1 MVGFY
6 VCECSGRFGIIN
18 SKEIMMLKKI
28 VPILLAI
35 YVFPFN
41 SIYAGCGSCSIS
53 KTKVASAPVHPE
65 LINEL
70 GADGL
75 VSGFV
80 LASCG
85 MCNFG
90 MDFKAGC
97 SLAIKI
103 GETTF
108 PVKGTGIDD
117 HGDSHGE
124 DGFCNAVSVASVVG
138 AVKENIFLAE
148 LFELQK
154 KKIDL
159 SILQHQAPPISE
171 ILDKKDP

>member
-1 MVGFY
+1 MPESCGACYTLNRGTYYHSMNVIAQQQFFVY
-6 VCECSGRFGIIN
+6 RSGVRFGTVN

-35 YVFPFN
+35 YIFPFN

-53 KTKVASAPVHPE
+53 KTKIASVPINPE

-70 GADGL
+70 GADGE

-90 MDFKAGC
+90 LDAKAGC
-97 SLAIKI
+97 SLTIKI
-103 GETTF
+103 GETT
-108 PVKGTGIDD
+108 
-117 HGDSHGE
+117 
-124 DGFCNAVSVASVVG
+124 VSYTHLTLPTKA
-138 AVKENIFLAE
+138 
-148 LFELQK
+148 
-154 KKIDL
+154 
-159 SILQHQAPPISE
+159 
-171 ILDKKDP
+171 

>member
-1 MVGFY
+1 MLHAWSFLF
-6 VCECSGRFGIIN
+6 VCVVVD

-35 YVFPFN
+35 YIFPFN

-53 KTKVASAPVHPE
+53 KTKVASVPINPE

-70 GADGL
+70 GADGE

-90 MDFKAGC
+90 LDAKDGC

-103 GETTF
+103 GETTY
-108 PVKGTGIDD
+108 PVKGTGIED
-117 HGDSHGE
+117 HGDSHAK
-124 DGFCNAVSVASVVG
+124 DGFCNAINVVSVVG
-138 AVKENIFLAE
+138 NVKDNIFLAE
-148 LFELQK
+148 SFEFK
-154 KKIDL
+154 KK
-159 SILQHQAPPISE
+159 
-171 ILDKKDP
+171 

>member
-1 MVGFY
+1 MGFNQAPPS
-6 VCECSGRFGIIN
+6 SGFFYRSGVRFGTVN

-35 YVFPFN
+35 YIFPFN

-53 KTKVASAPVHPE
+53 KTKVASVPINPE

-70 GADGL
+70 GADGE

-90 MDFKAGC
+90 LDAKDGC

-103 GETTF
+103 GETTY

-117 HGDSHGE
+117 HGDSHAK
-124 DGFCNAVSVASVVG
+124 DGFCNAINVVSVVG
-138 AVKENIFLAE
+138 NVKDNIFLAE
-148 LFELQK
+148 SFEFK
-154 KKIDL
+154 KK
-159 SILQHQAPPISE
+159 
-171 ILDKKDP
+171 

>member
-1 MVGFY
+1 MV
-6 VCECSGRFGIIN
+6 N

-35 YVFPFN
+35 YIFPFN

-53 KTKVASAPVHPE
+53 KTKVASVPINPE

-70 GADGL
+70 GADGE

-90 MDFKAGC
+90 LDVKAGC

-103 GETTF
+103 GEATYS
-108 PVKGTGIDD
+108 VKGTGIDD
-117 HGDSHGE
+117 HGDSHAK
-124 DGFCNAVSVASVVG
+124 DGFCNAINVVSVVG
-138 AVKENIFLAE
+138 NVKDNIFLAE
-148 LFELQK
+148 SFEFK
-154 KKIDL
+154 KK
-159 SILQHQAPPISE
+159 
-171 ILDKKDP
+171 